1 MKSYRELNIYKEAHR
16 LALEIHKMSLGLPK
30 FELYEEGSQIRKS
43 SKATSTAIVEGY
55 CRKRYKADFIKFL
68 IYAQAECDETMEHLD
83 YLFETGSFTD
93 ELQYNILKQ
102 NYTSLSKQINRF
114 IDWVES
120 NWNSFPGGET
130 PNLQPAI

>member
-16 LALEIHKMSLGLPK
+16 LALEIHKISLGLPR

-55 CRKRYKADFIKFL
+55 GRKRYKADFIKFL

-93 ELQYNILKQ
+93 EPKYIGLKQ
-102 NYTSLSKQINRF
+102 NYISLSKQINKF
-114 IDWVES
+114 IDWVVI
-120 NWNSFPGGET
+120 NWNNYPET
-130 PNLQPAI
+130 

>member
-16 LALEIHKMSLGLPK
+16 LASEIHKISLGLPR

-55 CRKRYKADFIKFL
+55 GRKRYKADFIKFL
-68 IYAQAECDETMEHLD
+68 IYAQAECDETMEYLD

-93 ELQYNILKQ
+93 EPKYIDLKQ
-102 NYTSLSKQINRF
+102 NYI
-114 IDWVES
+114 
-120 NWNSFPGGET
+120 
-130 PNLQPAI
+130 A